1 MKTTIDLPDSLLE
14 EVKAHARAR
23 HTSLRRMMEEGL
35 RTVLEREQKAVK
47 PFKLRDCSQHLGQ
60 PKVSSWPEIR
70 AIIYEGRGGE
80 E

>member
-14 EVKAHARAR
+14 AAKAHARAR
-23 HTSLRRMMEEGL
+23 KTSLRRMVEDGL
-35 RTVLEREQKAVK
+35 RTVMERERTAAK
-47 PFKLRDCSQHLGQ
+47 PYKLRDYSQHLGQ
-60 PKVSSWPEIR
+60 PKVTSWPEIR